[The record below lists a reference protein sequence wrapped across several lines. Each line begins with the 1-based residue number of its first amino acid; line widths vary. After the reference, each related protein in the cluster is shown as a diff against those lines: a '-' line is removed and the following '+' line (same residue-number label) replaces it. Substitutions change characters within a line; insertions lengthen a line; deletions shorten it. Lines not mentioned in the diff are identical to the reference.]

1 MLDSDDSGGHRYQT
15 NYPASEN
22 EMSYAKEKEKEKEM
36 RWALQRKR
44 SPMLQERVLEEQF
57 WLDGKA
63 QCP

>member
-1 MLDSDDSGGHRYQT
+1 
-15 NYPASEN
+15 
-22 EMSYAKEKEKEKEM
+22 MSYAKEKEKEKEKEM